1 MQFTR
6 KNVEGM
12 LYPLFKFFYDFTI
25 QTIDSSTNGY
35 YKWLTSRMDVQHLP
49 QYLVLPSSGL
59 EELAQTMKNIAK
71 NEVITLSKQ

>member
-35 YKWLTSRMDVQHLP
+35 YK
-49 QYLVLPSSGL
+49 
-59 EELAQTMKNIAK
+59 
-71 NEVITLSKQ
+71 